1 AIARS
6 KFQLNLAIRV
16 VQSRLAR
23 RMLAATQED
32 GMPTVIQNMSNEL
45 AGVVETAGS
54 AVVRVEGRRRLSAS
68 GIVWSKDGVIVT
80 AHHVLERDD
89 GLSLGF
95 GGEEKVTAELVG
107 RDPGTDLAVLRS
119 DQKGM
124 KPGDWI
130 DADSVR
136 VGHLVLALGRPGRTV
151 QATLGIVSA
160 LGTSWR
166 TAAGG
171 MVDRYLQTDVVMY
184 PGFSGGPL
192 VNVEGK
198 VLGLNTSALRGV
210 SLAIPTSTVRR
221 VVDAILAH
229 GKVRRGYL
237 GVGVQP
243 VRLPQA
249 LAKELGQET
258 GLILV
263 SVEPGS
269 PADKGGLLLG
279 DSLLSVDGAPVRQLD
294 ELLDLL
300 SHEFV
305 DREVV
310 LRILRAGGVLE
321 QKVRIG
327 ERE

>member
-1 AIARS
+1 MA
-6 KFQLNLAIRV
+6 
-16 VQSRLAR
+16 
-23 RMLAATQED
+23 
-32 GMPTVIQNMSNEL
+32 TVIENMSNEL

-54 AVVRVEGRRRLSAS
+54 AVVRAEGRRRQPAS

-89 GLSLGF
+89 GLNVGLA
-95 GGEEKVTAELVG
+95 GEEKMTAELVG
-107 RDPGTDLAVLRS
+107 RDPGTDLAVLKV

-124 KPGDWI
+124 TPAAWI
-130 DADSVR
+130 EVDTLR

-160 LGTSWR
+160 LGANWR
-166 TAAGG
+166 SASGG

-192 VNVEGK
+192 VSVEGK

-221 VVDAILAH
+221 VVDAILTH

-243 VRLPQA
+243 VRLPEA
-249 LAKELGQET
+249 LAGELGQET
-258 GLILV
+258 GLMLV

-269 PADKGGLLLG
+269 PADKGGLTLG
-279 DSLLSVDGAPVRQLD
+279 DTLLSLDGESLRQLD

-300 SHEFV
+300 SHELV

-327 ERE
+327 ERK

>member
-1 AIARS
+1 MA
-6 KFQLNLAIRV
+6 
-16 VQSRLAR
+16 
-23 RMLAATQED
+23 
-32 GMPTVIQNMSNEL
+32 TVIQNMSNEL

-68 GIVWSKDGVIVT
+68 GIVWAEDGVIVT

-119 DQKGM
+119 DQKEM
-124 KPGDWI
+124 KPADWI

-192 VNVEGK
+192 VNVEGR

-221 VVDAILAH
+221 VVEAILTH

-243 VRLPQA
+243 VRIPQA
-249 LAKELGQET
+249 QAKELGQET

-269 PADKGGLLLG
+269 PADKGGLMLG
-279 DSLLSVDGAPVRQLD
+279 DTLLSVDGAPVRQLD

-310 LRILRAGGVLE
+310 LHILRAGGVLE
-321 QKVRIG
+321 QKVMIG